1 MPSVFTLQGNFSPLG
16 MDDQNLYQEGVDFTC
31 QGASCYSIDP
41 TNEPIAAMQGAMN
54 MVAAAAGTPVIAK
67 DGVVGPNTVA
77 VAQQLAAWRL
87 QNMQDD
93 ADTTAI
99 PLITKEALWIDIQNS
114 PTPQTVYERAQWIQ
128 IDLTVLA
135 QSNNWPEPPAPAPLV
150 AAQAPAPAPSPA
162 TSVPS
167 PTTSPATSPTAALV
181 PISSQLQPAGSIP
194 ASAALTPSKPSPWP
208 WIASAAIIVGG
219 IGVAIVAARHP
230 SQSAKTRRDTMK
242 RTRS

>member
-87 QNMQDD
+87 RNMQDD
-93 ADTTAI
+93 ADTTEI

-135 QSNNWPEPPAPAPLV
+135 QSNNWAEPPAPQPLV
-150 AAQAPAPAPSPA
+150 AAQAPTPAPS
-162 TSVPS
+162 SS
-167 PTTSPATSPTAALV
+167 PPGTSPSSSGTSPGTALV
-181 PISSQLQPAGSIP
+181 PISNQLQPAGSIP

-230 SQSAKTRRDTMK
+230 SQSSKTRRDTMR